1 MAWLSG
7 KTIERVCFA
16 AALLVTIGGVL
27 FGRCSG

>member
-16 AALLVTIGGVL
+16 AAVLATIGGIL
-27 FGRCSG
+27 FARCG